1 MFRDR
6 EDAGSRLADALES
19 LKGERD
25 VVVLA
30 IPRGGIVV
38 AKEIAASLDAPL
50 DLIVVR
56 KIGAPSNPEYA
67 IGAVSQDGD
76 PVLDLP
82 AVRSLGISERYL
94 SEQAAK
100 ESAEVRRRLKEYRG
114 DSPYPALEG
123 KTVVIVDDG
132 MATGETA
139 LAAVLSAKKRGAARV
154 VMAVPVASREAV
166 GRVAAAADRVVC
178 LETPSSFY
186 AVGEFY
192 GDFPQVSDEAVKAV
206 LGARARRGGL
216 G

>member
-6 EDAGSRLADALES
+6 EEAGSRLAGT
-19 LKGERD
+19 LKFLKDEPG

-30 IPRGGIVV
+30 IPRGGVVV
-38 AKEIAASLDAPL
+38 AKEVAASLGAPL
-50 DLIVVR
+50 DIVVVR

-82 AVRSLGISERYL
+82 VVRSLGVSQGYL
-94 SEQAAK
+94 SELSAK

-114 DSPYPALEG
+114 DRPYPVLKG
-123 KTVVIVDDG
+123 KTVVVVDDG

-139 LAAVLSAKKRGAARV
+139 LAAVLSTKRRGAARV
-154 VMAVPVASREAV
+154 VMAVPVASQEALE
-166 GRVAAAADRVVC
+166 RVAAAADQVIC
-178 LETPSSFY
+178 LETPSHFY

-192 GDFPQVSDEAVKAV
+192 SDFSQVSDEAVIAA
-206 LGARARRGGL
+206 LRDRRS
-216 G
+216 